1 MNSLKAALHVAAVR
15 AAQCPAEQ
23 GAQPVGR
30 YAPQPKQGTNT
41 EMRTSRLTLAA
52 ALGLT
57 LAGCHPI
64 EAQGEILHV
73 VGNNFTTSEDE
84 AQLMLEV
91 GEELL
96 PDIAALHPEDIVLD
110 DAIRVELR
118 GDFGESP
125 FVDDEGTV
133 HLWRFSE
140 AEGGYNALY
149 AHELVHAI
157 AYDNLVGPALEDYD
171 NSGFYLEGWAEYV
184 ALLVDPGKTGFSLF
198 GVDED
203 VVVGH
208 WLLEGGP
215 TLADYRERHDELSLH
230 CQGQSYILRASWF
243 RYVDE
248 ELGRE
253 VLLDLA
259 AGREGW
265 DREAVEAVLG
275 ASLEQVDADWEA
287 WATQRYDAHPDA
299 DAKAEAYRRE
309 KMSWYQPCVD

>member
-1 MNSLKAALHVAAVR
+1 MTKL
-15 AAQCPAEQ
+15 E
-23 GAQPVGR
+23 
-30 YAPQPKQGTNT
+30 
-41 EMRTSRLTLAA
+41 LTLAA
-52 ALGLT
+52 LAVALAVTSCRPL
-57 LAGCHPI
+57 
-64 EAQGEILHV
+64 EAQGGVLHIVGKRRHASKEEIQ
-73 VGNNFTTSEDE
+73 S
-84 AQLMLEV
+84 MLEV
-91 GEELL
+91 GEALL
-96 PDIAALHPEDIVLD
+96 PDIAALHPEDIVMD
-110 DAIRVELR
+110 DAIRVELH
-118 GDFGESP
+118 GQYGESP
-125 FVDDEGTV
+125 YVDDEGTV
-133 HLWRFSE
+133 HMWRFSE
-140 AEGGYNALY
+140 EEGGYHALY

-157 AYDNLVGPALEDYD
+157 AYDDLVGPAVDDIE

-198 GVDED
+198 GFDED

-215 TLADYRERHDELSLH
+215 TLADYREQHEELSLR

-275 ASLEQVDADWEA
+275 ATLEQVDADWEA
-287 WATQRYDAHPDA
+287 WATARYEAHPNA
-299 DAKAEAYRRE
+299 DAEAQAYRRE
-309 KMSWYQPCVD
+309 KMAWYEPCLD

>member
-1 MNSLKAALHVAAVR
+1 
-15 AAQCPAEQ
+15 
-23 GAQPVGR
+23 
-30 YAPQPKQGTNT
+30 
-41 EMRTSRLTLAA
+41 
-52 ALGLT
+52 
-57 LAGCHPI
+57 
-64 EAQGEILHV
+64 
-73 VGNNFTTSEDE
+73 
-84 AQLMLEV
+84 MLEE
-91 GEELL
+91 GEALL
-96 PDIAALHPEDIVLD
+96 PEIEALHPPGIVMD
-110 DAIRVELR
+110 DAIRVELHGR
-118 GDFGESP
+118 YGKSP
-125 FVDDEGTV
+125 YVDDEGTV
-133 HLWRFSE
+133 HMWRFSE
-140 AEGGYNALY
+140 AEGGYHALY

-157 AYDNLVGPALEDYD
+157 AYDSLVGPAAEDIETT
-171 NSGFYLEGWAEYV
+171 GFYLEGWAEYV

-198 GVDED
+198 GFDED

-215 TLADYRERHDELSLH
+215 TLADYREQHEALSLR

-287 WATQRYDAHPDA
+287 WATARY
-299 DAKAEAYRRE
+299 EAYPNADSEAEDYRTQ
-309 KMSWYQPCVD
+309 KMAWYEPCL